1 VANAIRRVAEKLLH
15 QPTIRAK
22 ELAHEPG
29 EISYTDALAKL
40 FALDPDAVEA
50 VTRGGVQ

>member
-1 VANAIRRVAEKLLH
+1 LLH
-15 QPTIRAK
+15 QPTVRAK
-22 ELAHEPG
+22 ELAQEPG

-40 FALDPDAVEA
+40 FALDPDTVEA